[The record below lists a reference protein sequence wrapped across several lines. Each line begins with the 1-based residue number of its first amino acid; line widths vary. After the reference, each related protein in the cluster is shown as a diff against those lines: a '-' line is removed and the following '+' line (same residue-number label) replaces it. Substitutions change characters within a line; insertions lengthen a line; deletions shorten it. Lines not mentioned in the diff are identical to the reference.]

1 MTSRDQPQDLDERM
15 QRADA
20 LYQDKLKAILEPEY
34 NNKFIAIEP
43 DSGEYAVADSTGNAM
58 RAMHSRFPSHP
69 LLLKKIGPEPEY
81 DLAARIFASDMR
93 ASNQIK

>member
-1 MTSRDQPQDLDERM
+1 MLHGDQPQDLEERM

-58 RAMHSRFPSHP
+58 RAMHSRFPTQP

-93 ASNQIK
+93 ASNQTK